1 MVMLIISDS
10 HFIQAI
16 VSLDI
21 KQVVSEALA
30 SHVQVSFI
38 QIISNIRGIRVSI
51 IKLDEIMLV
60 DIEAYVFTL

>member
-60 DIEAYVFTL
+60 DIETYVFTL